1 MKFRVP
7 QARAKAP
14 KQTKSTATT
23 SRGKRKGP
31 HTDLPEDPIEEP
43 MPLYVDDDGHDQ
55 DFVPMDEEPVVA
67 PKTWPPARS
76 TRAREKAP
84 ESQASTVAETF
95 ETQQTAASSS
105 GEPIE
110 GCYEELIDFR
120 DMVRLCFALCPI
132 VVCVNQRAS

>member
-14 KQTKSTATT
+14 KPARATTAT

-31 HTDLPEDPIEEP
+31 HADLPEDPIEEP

-84 ESQASTVAETF
+84 ESQASTVAET
-95 ETQQTAASSS
+95 QQTAASSS

-110 GCYEELIDFR
+110 GCYEELIAFR
-120 DMVRLCFALCPI
+120 DMVRLCFALCT
-132 VVCVNQRAS
+132 VVVRINRRAS